1 MVGQSPSARI
11 NLPLPPFDTTCS
23 QPLKSNICIL
33 PNIDFAST
41 THSCGCIFPKCLWS
55 TCHCGTLVCHAQGA
69 ALLKREVFLY
79 MKLYGCIN
87 IYVQVSRYG
96 TSIMLSIITPHK

>member
-11 NLPLPPFDTTCS
+11 NLPLPLHTTS
-23 QPLKSNICIL
+23 SHPLKSNTCIL

-55 TCHCGTLVCHAQGA
+55 TCHCGTLVWPAQGA
-69 ALLKREVFLY
+69 ALLERKVFLY
-79 MKLYGCIN
+79 MKLYGCVN
-87 IYVQVSRYG
+87 IFVQVSRCG